1 MMAGHLDELAAAV
14 KDALEASGELDTAA
28 RALLDAAGPSDDWR
42 AVDVGAGLYIAIK
55 PGFGPLDVPSAFVE
69 LVHVVA

>member
-1 MMAGHLDELAAAV
+1 MMAGHLGPLAAKV
-14 KDALEASGELDTAA
+14 KAAQEASADLEGAA

-55 PGFGPLDVPSAFVE
+55 PGFGPLDVPENFVE